1 MNVDELVYGH
11 MPIEHILHWK
21 NGDGVRLLF
30 DAKLEGVIDEFV
42 NNHKPPLNSSEE
54 TLSELEYVETLL
66 KGADELDKV
75 FCKAMEENHYLFFE
89 QVCKNLGLNETEKD
103 FRNVVHPYFGI
114 LFWLKMKFNRPRPSQ
129 LGWYLKKPIFS
140 LITTDANSPAYPAGH
155 SLDFLLII
163 HYLKTKYPHHS
174 TAFDKLYERIKDVR
188 ELSGVHYP
196 SDRRG
201 SEILFQM
208 LLDSGL
214 VR

>member
-11 MPIEHILHWK
+11 MPIEHILRWK
-21 NGDGVRLLF
+21 SGEGSKVLF

-42 NNHKPPLNSSEE
+42 KNHKPPLNSSKE
-54 TLSELEYVETLL
+54 TLLELEHVETLL

-75 FCKAMEENHYLFFE
+75 FCKAMEENHFLFFE
-89 QVCKNLGLNETEKD
+89 QVCKNLGLKETEKD
-103 FRNVVHPYFGI
+103 FSNVVHPYLGI

-129 LGWYLKKPIFS
+129 LGWYLKKPIFP
-140 LITTDANSPAYPAGH
+140 IVMTDASSPAYPSGH

-163 HYLKTKYPHHS
+163 HYLKSKYPEHS
-174 TAFDKLYERIKDVR
+174 SSFEKLYERIKDVR